1 MIVYLVIRF
10 VKIIIFMAQYK
21 VSDISNVYWACNDGF
36 KVGRDPMG
44 IQNSSVATYG
54 CILPGLTNLTGHIRY
69 YSLYCWLLSEYDEME
84 RNGKTEDMHQYN
96 FIRRAELIMAF
107 VMKDIDIKAVVGTNF
122 IQHEKYSLTE
132 EGYYDIEEG
141 ADYESDEKYWSFKS
155 GAFGQYYF
163 GSLDYFSLVK
173 IEENRFYLLNKG
185 KELAKAFKE
194 SVSSEVRNLFLD
206 CIIYGAVSDEELK
219 DLQPIGLHSIKENSK
234 EWMMLNELLT
244 SKDSGGSSLR
254 RESILL
260 MLKDIQEQK
269 VSISDFVQHRFLNR
283 GDVTD
288 GAPFAWYFY
297 YLCEVLHYCI
307 ETILCLV
314 LNKIDDLHNPPFGI
328 LLDTITEEILS
339 NMKEEQLYD
348 TINEWKDDCT
358 FNIND
363 QWLKVKQDIKDR
375 EYTRSVVHAL
385 PLLLR
390 LYNEY
395 KCNEQAFI
403 DFEVNHKLDRQRGI
417 FSEGQKAYIGKHLS
431 LDLRGYIAALVRQV
445 MNEHTVVAIAKMGSN
460 NVDLRKFILED
471 GCVILVEIRYPN
483 QTNPR
488 IESLH
493 NFLVD
498 MKYLT
503 EEDELT
509 DIAHKFI
516 ASYGQE

>member
-1 MIVYLVIRF
+1 
-10 VKIIIFMAQYK
+10 MAQYK

-36 KVGRDPMG
+36 KAGRDPMG

-96 FIRRAELIMAF
+96 FIRRAELIMAL

-141 ADYESDEKYWSFKS
+141 ADYESGEKYWSFKS
-155 GAFGQYYF
+155 GAFGQYYL
-163 GSLDYFSLVK
+163 GSLNYFSLVK

-206 CIIYGAVSDEELK
+206 CIIYGAVSDKELK

-234 EWMMLNELLT
+234 EWTMLNELLI
-244 SKDSGGSSLR
+244 SKDSDGSSLR

-269 VSISDFVQHRFLNR
+269 VSVSDFVQHRFLNR

-307 ETILCLV
+307 ETIFCLV
-314 LNKIDDLHNPPFGI
+314 LNKIDYLHNPPFGV

-358 FNIND
+358 FTIND
-363 QWLKVKQDIKDR
+363 WWLQVKQDIKDR
-375 EYTRSVVHAL
+375 EYTLSVVHAL

-403 DFEVNHKLDRQRGI
+403 DFEVNHNLDRQRGI
-417 FSEGQKAYIGKHLS
+417 FSEGQKAYVGKHLS

>member
-1 MIVYLVIRF
+1 
-10 VKIIIFMAQYK
+10 MAQYK

-44 IQNSSVATYG
+44 IQNSSIATYG

-84 RNGKTEDMHQYN
+84 RNGETEDIHQYN
-96 FIRRAELIMAF
+96 FIRRAELVMAF
-107 VMKDIDIKAVVGTNF
+107 IMKDIDIRAVVGANF
-122 IQHEKYSLTE
+122 IQYERYSLTE

-155 GAFGQYYF
+155 GAFGQYYL
-163 GSLDYFSLVK
+163 GSLIYFSLVK

-185 KELAKAFKE
+185 KEVAKAFKE
-194 SVSSEVRNLFLD
+194 SVSSEVRELFLE
-206 CIIYGAVSDEELK
+206 CIIYGAVSDEELA
-219 DLQPIGLHSIKENSK
+219 DLQPIGLHSIRKNSK
-234 EWMMLNELLT
+234 EWVMLNDLLT
-244 SKDSGGSSLR
+244 SEDSDGSSLR

-260 MLKDIQEQK
+260 MLKDIEEHK
-269 VSISDFVQHRFLNR
+269 ISVSEFVQHRFLNR
-283 GDVTD
+283 GDATE

-307 ETILCLV
+307 ESIFCLV
-314 LNKIDDLHNPPFGI
+314 LNKIDDLHNPPFDI
-328 LLDTITEEILS
+328 LLDNITEDILS
-339 NMKEEQLYD
+339 NMEEEQLYSD
-348 TINEWKDDCT
+348 LNEWKGDCT
-358 FNIND
+358 FDIND
-363 QWLKVKQDIKDR
+363 QWYRVKQDIKDR
-375 EYTRSVVHAL
+375 EFTLSVVHAL

-395 KCNEQAFI
+395 KCNEKAFK
-403 DFEVNHKLDRQRGI
+403 DFEVNHDLVRQRGI
-417 FSEGQKAYIGKHLS
+417 FSEGLKAYVEKHLF
-431 LDLRGYIAALVRQV
+431 LDLKGYIAALVRQV

-498 MKYLT
+498 LKYLS

-509 DIAHKFI
+509 DIAHEFI
-516 ASYGQE
+516 ANYGQE

>member
-1 MIVYLVIRF
+1 
-10 VKIIIFMAQYK
+10 MAQYK

-503 EEDELT
+503 EKDELT

>member
-1 MIVYLVIRF
+1 M
-10 VKIIIFMAQYK
+10 
-21 VSDISNVYWACNDGF
+21 
-36 KVGRDPMG
+36 
-44 IQNSSVATYG
+44 
-54 CILPGLTNLTGHIRY
+54 
-69 YSLYCWLLSEYDEME
+69 
-84 RNGKTEDMHQYN
+84 
-96 FIRRAELIMAF
+96 
-107 VMKDIDIKAVVGTNF
+107 
-122 IQHEKYSLTE
+122 
-132 EGYYDIEEG
+132 
-141 ADYESDEKYWSFKS
+141 
-155 GAFGQYYF
+155 
-163 GSLDYFSLVK
+163 
-173 IEENRFYLLNKG
+173 
-185 KELAKAFKE
+185 
-194 SVSSEVRNLFLD
+194 
-206 CIIYGAVSDEELK
+206 
-219 DLQPIGLHSIKENSK
+219 
-234 EWMMLNELLT
+234 
-244 SKDSGGSSLR
+244 
-254 RESILL
+254 
-260 MLKDIQEQK
+260 
-269 VSISDFVQHRFLNR
+269 
-283 GDVTD
+283 
-288 GAPFAWYFY
+288 
-297 YLCEVLHYCI
+297 
-307 ETILCLV
+307 V

-328 LLDTITEEILS
+328 LLDTITKEILS

-375 EYTRSVVHAL
+375 EYTLSVVHAL

-417 FSEGQKAYIGKHLS
+417 FSEGQKAYVGKHLF

>member
-1 MIVYLVIRF
+1 MG
-10 VKIIIFMAQYK
+10 QYK
-21 VSDISNVYWACNDGF
+21 VSDISNIYWACNDGF
-36 KVGRDPMG
+36 KAGRDPMG
-44 IQNSSVATYG
+44 IQNSSIATYG

-69 YSLYCWLLSEYDEME
+69 YSLYCWLLSEYEEME

-107 VMKDIDIKAVVGTNF
+107 VMKDIDIRAVVGTNF
-122 IQHEKYSLTE
+122 IQHEKYSRTE

-155 GAFGQYYF
+155 GAFGQYYL
-163 GSLDYFSLVK
+163 GSLIYFSLVK

-219 DLQPIGLHSIKENSK
+219 DLQSIGLHSIKENSK
-234 EWMMLNELLT
+234 EWVTLNELLT
-244 SKDSGGSSLR
+244 SEDSDGSSLR

-260 MLKDIQEQK
+260 MLKDIEEHK
-269 VSISDFVQHRFLNR
+269 VSVSDFVQHRFLNR

-307 ETILCLV
+307 ETIFCLV

-328 LLDTITEEILS
+328 LLDTITKEILS

-375 EYTRSVVHAL
+375 EYTLSVVHAL

-403 DFEVNHKLDRQRGI
+403 DFEVNHDLVRQRGI
-417 FSEGQKAYIGKHLS
+417 FSEGLKAYVEKHLC

-460 NVDLRKFILED
+460 NVDLRKFILEE

>member
-1 MIVYLVIRF
+1 
-10 VKIIIFMAQYK
+10 MAQYK

-132 EGYYDIEEG
+132 EGYYDIEDG

-269 VSISDFVQHRFLNR
+269 VSISNFVQHRFLNR

-375 EYTRSVVHAL
+375 EYTLSVVHAL

>member
-1 MIVYLVIRF
+1 MG
-10 VKIIIFMAQYK
+10 QYK
-21 VSDISNVYWACNDGF
+21 VSDISNIYWACNDGF
-36 KVGRDPMG
+36 KAGRDPMG
-44 IQNSSVATYG
+44 IQNSSIATYG

-84 RNGKTEDMHQYN
+84 RNGETEGVHQYN
-96 FIRRAELIMAF
+96 FIRRAELVMAF
-107 VMKDIDIKAVVGTNF
+107 IMKDIDIRAVVGANF
-122 IQHEKYSLTE
+122 FQYERYSLTE

-155 GAFGQYYF
+155 GAFGQYYL
-163 GSLDYFSLVK
+163 GSLIYFSLVK

-194 SVSSEVRNLFLD
+194 SVSSEVRELFLE
-206 CIIYGAVSDEELK
+206 CIIYGAVSDEELEE
-219 DLQPIGLHSIKENSK
+219 LQPIGLHSIKENSK
-234 EWMMLNELLT
+234 EWVMLNELLT
-244 SKDSGGSSLR
+244 TEDSDGSSLR

-260 MLKDIQEQK
+260 MLKDIEEHK
-269 VSISDFVQHRFLNR
+269 VSVSEFVQHRFLNR
-283 GDVTD
+283 GDATD

-297 YLCEVLHYCI
+297 YLCEILHYCI
-307 ETILCLV
+307 ESIFCLV
-314 LNKIDDLHNPPFGI
+314 LNKIDDLHNPPFDI
-328 LLDTITEEILS
+328 LLDTISEDILS
-339 NMKEEQLYD
+339 NMEEEQLYD
-348 TINEWKDDCT
+348 DLNEWKDDCT
-358 FNIND
+358 FDIND
-363 QWLKVKQDIKDR
+363 QWHKVKQDIKDR
-375 EYTRSVVHAL
+375 EYTLSVVHAL

-390 LYNEY
+390 LFNEY
-395 KCNEQAFI
+395 KCNEKAI
-403 DFEVNHKLDRQRGI
+403 KDFEVNHDLVRQRGI
-417 FSEGQKAYIGKHLS
+417 FSEGLKAYVEKHLC

-460 NVDLRKFILED
+460 NVDLRKFILEE

-498 MKYLT
+498 LKYLS

-509 DIAHKFI
+509 DIAHEFI